1 MLTGKDA
8 NKDISLLELKM
19 KNNSITNADVVK
31 AITLLVKINLGIRA
45 NLVAIMDKMGVE
57 LRKPRTSR
65 DRDKVEEIGKK
76 DIVVRKEGKTD
87 EKK

>member
-19 KNNSITNADVVK
+19 KNNSITNADIVK
-31 AITLLVKINLGIRA
+31 AITLLLKVNLGIRA
-45 NLVAIMDKMGVE
+45 NSVEIMKKMGIE
-57 LRKPRTSR
+57 LRKPRTSG
-65 DRDKVEEIGKK
+65 D
-76 DIVVRKEGKTD
+76 RKEGKKD

>member
-19 KNNSITNADVVK
+19 KNNSITNADIVK
-31 AITLLVKINLGIRA
+31 AITLLLKVNLSIRT
-45 NLVAIMDKMGVE
+45 NLVAIMEKMGVE

-65 DRDKVEEIGKK
+65 DGE
-76 DIVVRKEGKTD
+76 RKEGKKD

>member
-1 MLTGKDA
+1 MLTGRDA

-31 AITLLVKINLGIRA
+31 AITLLLKVNLGIRS
-45 NLVAIMDKMGVE
+45 NLVAIMRKMGVE
-57 LRKPRTSR
+57 LREPRTPR
-65 DRDKVEEIGKK
+65 DGE
-76 DIVVRKEGKTD
+76 RKEGKKD

>member
-31 AITLLVKINLGIRA
+31 AITLLLKVNLGIRA
-45 NLVAIMDKMGVE
+45 NSVAIMEKMGIE

-65 DRDKVEEIGKK
+65 DGDK
-76 DIVVRKEGKTD
+76 KEGKTD